1 MDEEKVLNAI
11 KYRLSQIGCEFEG
24 ITQSQVKQLMKIE
37 LELSKRLSIQENAS
51 ALIRD
56 NKINI
61 ASIAN
66 AVGITRKTIYNND
79 VLKDCIESAGKQYDS
94 NYPISG
100 LSSIREQL
108 NESKEIIN
116 KMVRRDVD
124 IENMKA
130 EIDML
135 QKEIQDYKSQVKSL
149 SEENASLAG
158 KLKDAEKRKSV
169 KASLKLL

>member
-1 MDEEKVLNAI
+1 MDTNLRI
-11 KYRLSQIGCEFEG
+11 LHSHR
-24 ITQSQVKQLMKIE
+24 
-37 LELSKRLSIQENAS
+37 
-51 ALIRD
+51 
-56 NKINI
+56 

-79 VLKDCIESAGKQYDS
+79 VLKDYIESAGKEYDS
-94 NYPISG
+94 SYPTNG
-100 LSSIREQL
+100 LANIREQL

-130 EIDML
+130 EINML
-135 QKEIQDYKSQVKSL
+135 HKEIQDYKSQVKSL
-149 SEENASLAG
+149 FEENASLAG

-169 KASLKLL
+169 KASLKLLE